1 MAGYTRQDNT
11 GQIANNEVIDADD
24 LNAEFNAVKVPFK
37 AQVVTTTILV
47 LLTQERLLRRLALQV
62 RLQ

>member
-24 LNAEFNAVKVPFK
+24 LNAEFNAVKVAFQGAGGHNHDPSSSDSGAPIEK
-37 AQVVTTTILV
+37 G
-47 LLTQERLLRRLALQV
+47 RS
-62 RLQ
+62 